1 MTMRIVPNPGQSHA
15 DLTANYGQIG
25 EAPLPQGSPAAHLP
39 GSPPF
44 QMPPLETRYGP
55 GPSYAS
61 GQQGVQPVIPPSGLP
76 GPIYPG
82 TWKGHSWH
90 VGPGVKYTGKVDK
103 YMGGQTPVMYGGFIQ
118 DYTQDTEFKKF
129 LKFGVV
135 DNGIL
140 IIATALGV
148 GLDEKIAKALKVP
161 RGWGPIMGASV
172 GNAVSDGVAA
182 LTDKESGVKA
192 AVGVTVGCLL
202 PIVPIAISSYML
214 KKSPDDKTSQYLIM
228 GSSAVLVLWA
238 FMSKK

>member
-1 MTMRIVPNPGQSHA
+1 MTMRIVPNPGQSRA
-15 DLTANYGQIG
+15 DLQGIYGQIG

-55 GPSYAS
+55 GPSYNS
-61 GQQGVQPVIPPSGLP
+61 GPVGPATPPSGLP

-90 VGPGVKYTGKVDK
+90 VGPGVKYTGQVDR
-103 YMGGQTPVMYGGFIQ
+103 YMGGQTPVMYGGFVQ

-140 IIATALGV
+140 IIATAM
-148 GLDEKIAKALKVP
+148 E
-161 RGWGPIMGASV
+161 
-172 GNAVSDGVAA
+172 
-182 LTDKESGVKA
+182 T
-192 AVGVTVGCLL
+192 
-202 PIVPIAISSYML
+202 
-214 KKSPDDKTSQYLIM
+214 
-228 GSSAVLVLWA
+228 
-238 FMSKK
+238 

>member
-15 DLTANYGQIG
+15 DLQSAYGQMG
-25 EAPLPQGSPAAHLP
+25 QAPLPQGNPPANLP

-44 QMPPLETRYGP
+44 QMPPLGTRYGP

-90 VGPGVKYTGKVDK
+90 PGPGVKYTGNVDK
-103 YMGGQTPVMYGGFIQ
+103 YMGGQSPTMYGGFA

-129 LKFGVV
+129 LKFGIV

-140 IIATALGV
+140 IIFTGLGV

-161 RGWGPIMGASV
+161 RGWGPIMGASI

-182 LTDKESGVKA
+182 LTDKESGMKA
-192 AVGVTVGCLL
+192 ALGVTAGCLL
-202 PIVPIAISSYML
+202 PIIPIGIASYMM
-214 KKSPDDKTSQYLIM
+214 KKSPQDKTAQYLIM
-228 GSSAVLVLWA
+228 GSSAAMVLWA